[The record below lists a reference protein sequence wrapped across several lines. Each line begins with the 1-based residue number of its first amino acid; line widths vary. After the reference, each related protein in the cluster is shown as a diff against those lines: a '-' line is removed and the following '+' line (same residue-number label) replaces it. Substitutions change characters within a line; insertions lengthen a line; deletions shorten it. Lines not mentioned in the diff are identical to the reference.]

1 MVKMVSFVTY
11 ILPHKERDR
20 KALQRKRRRA
30 KKIILTKVTGR
41 KTVKSQKGAP
51 LGKRTLHSC

>member
-1 MVKMVSFVTY
+1 MVSFVIY
-11 ILPHKERDR
+11 ILPHKEKDR

-41 KTVKSQKGAP
+41 KTAKSQKGAP
-51 LGKRTLHSC
+51 LGKRTLRSC